1 MRASSKKKKL
11 LLIISIVI
19 SCIIIAVCVI
29 HLPLLIYNIKH
40 ENNVCINNFTDTI
53 AIRSELSTADILTK
67 CRYRSAMTNLDDIGK
82 FAGDINILRE
92 TPKGY
97 YAVIQTSDDQFM
109 YFFFHYTLVLKNYLL
124 VQNTFIKREQAQSQ
138 ILKVNWNPETDRLS
152 TSLPYQ
158 RLNTGAEYI
167 AYYYQDGIDVVRY
180 SIEENG
186 IKIPNKEE
194 YLCSAVTIQS
204 LSYSDLFL
212 SPRCWFS
219 PLNDLTVI
227 LKKDLS

>member
-82 FAGDINILRE
+82 FHLFLFSLYSGAKELSSCAKYI
-92 TPKGY
+92 Y
-97 YAVIQTSDDQFM
+97 QT
-109 YFFFHYTLVLKNYLL
+109 
-124 VQNTFIKREQAQSQ
+124 R
-138 ILKVNWNPETDRLS
+138 
-152 TSLPYQ
+152 TS
-158 RLNTGAEYI
+158 A
-167 AYYYQDGIDVVRY
+167 
-180 SIEENG
+180 
-186 IKIPNKEE
+186 IPNIESELESGNGSIVNITPISKIK
-194 YLCSAVTIQS
+194 YWSRIYCIL
-204 LSYSDLFL
+204 LSRWY
-212 SPRCWFS
+212 RCCK
-219 PLNDLTVI
+219 I
-227 LKKDLS
+227 